1 MKSSSPHVVVIEQ
14 DPNQRLLYEWELR
27 EAGYWVVSCPSATRA
42 HDLTCRSLADVVV
55 LDAGMSPE
63 GIARTVGK
71 MRLLF
76 PHAAVVVQTAS
87 LLWPRHL
94 QRGVGDAFLV
104 KSPDL
109 SKLKATV
116 RSLVKER
123 GYQHSS
129 MPTSETEVGA
139 PAGALELAA
148 V

>member
-1 MKSSSPHVVVIEQ
+1 MKSTSPHVVVIEQ

-27 EAGYWVVSCPSATRA
+27 EAGYWVISCGSAALA
-42 HDLTCRSLADVVV
+42 HDLTCRSLAEVVV

-94 QRGVGDAFLV
+94 QRGVADAFLV
-104 KSPDL
+104 KSADL
-109 SKLKATV
+109 SKLKTTV

-123 GYQHSS
+123 GDQRAS
-129 MPTSETEVGA
+129 MLTNEVDMGP
-139 PAGALELAA
+139 PAGTLELAA

>member
-27 EAGYWVVSCPSATRA
+27 EAGYWVVSCPSAARA
-42 HDLTCRSLADVVV
+42 HDLTCRSLAEVVV

-71 MRLLF
+71 TRLLF
-76 PHAAVVVQTAS
+76 PHAAVVVHTAS

-94 QRGVGDAFLV
+94 RNGLADAFLV

-109 SKLKATV
+109 SELKATV
-116 RSLVKER
+116 RSLVEEP
-123 GYQHSS
+123 GEQQVS
-129 MPTSETEVGA
+129 MFSNEAQMEA
-139 PAGALELAA
+139 HAAALELTA

>member
-55 LDAGMSPE
+55 LDAGMWPK
-63 GIARTVGK
+63 GIARTVVK
-71 MRLLF
+71 VRLLF
-76 PHAAVVVQTAS
+76 PHAAVVVHTAS

-94 QRGVGDAFLV
+94 QRGVANAFLV

-109 SKLKATV
+109 SKLKATIQ
-116 RSLVKER
+116 SLVKER
-123 GYQHSS
+123 REQQPS
-129 MPTSETEVGA
+129 MSTNEAGVGA
-139 PAGALELAA
+139 PAGALELVA